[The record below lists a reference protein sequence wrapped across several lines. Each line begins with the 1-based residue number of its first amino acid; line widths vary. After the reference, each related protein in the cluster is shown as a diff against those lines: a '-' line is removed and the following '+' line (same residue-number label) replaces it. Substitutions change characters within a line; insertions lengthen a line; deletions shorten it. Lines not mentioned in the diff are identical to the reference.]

1 MSKRGYISRYMII
14 MNRLRTKPH
23 CTYEELEKYFKNQ
36 HDALLMQDDTLFSGF
51 SKRTLQRDIKEIKN
65 LFGIDIKYSK
75 EMMGYFIDNNENQDK
90 GFERMLNE
98 LEIYNSLNL
107 ASKASP
113 FVFLEQRKQQGT
125 EHIFGLLHAIKNKFQ
140 IKFDYKKFWE
150 KPVSQRTVKP
160 HAIKEFKNRWYVLAN
175 DCKDGMVKSFALDR
189 LTNLEITNKL
199 FDFKNTASLANSY
212 EFCFGIIG
220 PNADEPS
227 EIILS
232 FNDFQ
237 GKYIKTLPLHHT
249 QQILLDT
256 KNELQVK
263 LKLFITH
270 DFVMELLSFGENVK
284 VLQPKSLA
292 REIKTAHQKAANHY

>member
-107 ASKASP
+107 ANEASP

-125 EHIFGLLHAIKNKFQ
+125 EHLFGLLHAIKNKFQ
-140 IKFDYKKFWE
+140 IKFDYQKFWE
-150 KPVSQRTVKP
+150 KPISQRTVKP
-160 HAIKEFKNRWYVLAN
+160 YAVKEFKNRWYVLAN

-189 LTNLEITNKL
+189 LTNLEITNKI
-199 FDFKNTASLANSY
+199 F
-212 EFCFGIIG
+212 
-220 PNADEPS
+220 
-227 EIILS
+227 
-232 FNDFQ
+232 
-237 GKYIKTLPLHHT
+237 
-249 QQILLDT
+249 
-256 KNELQVK
+256 VK
-263 LKLFITH
+263 FLTFFIVTT
-270 DFVMELLSFGENVK
+270 
-284 VLQPKSLA
+284 
-292 REIKTAHQKAANHY
+292 I